1 MISINIDNTYAEAD
15 FLPRTAKGIAMLQ
28 TRVDSGLDGV
38 IVADTVMSEVDG
50 EEGRLVV
57 RGHAVEEL
65 VATRGYEGVAA
76 LLWEGYGTGGGDE
89 AAVRDG
95 LAAARVRAFELVPK
109 LLVAAEGL
117 TPVEGLRV
125 GLGMLPDA
133 DPMPAH
139 YRVCGA
145 MPVFLAALLNA
156 RKGLSAI
163 APDPALSTAQD
174 LLRMIRGQRAPEV
187 FEKGLD
193 TYLATVADHGFNA
206 STFSA
211 RVVASTDAGLI
222 SAVLAGLCALKG
234 PKHGGAPGP
243 VLDML
248 DEIGDAAHA
257 EAWFDDAFARNVT
270 LMGFGHRIYKVRDPR
285 ADVLKE
291 AVARLPETSG
301 RLAYASEVEKGAIA
315 ALRKHK
321 PGRRLD
327 TNVEYY
333 TALLLEALDIPR
345 EAFTALFAVGR
356 VAGWS
361 AHVFEQEKSG
371 RIIRPQSNYV
381 GARPS

>member
-1 MISINIDNTYAEAD
+1 MCPSIFPANNQGIS
-15 FLPRTAKGIAMLQ
+15 MLQ

-57 RGHAVEEL
+57 RGHSIEEL
-65 VATRGYEGVAA
+65 VGVTGFEGVAA
-76 LLWEGYGTGGGDE
+76 LLWEGYGEGGGNE

-95 LAAARVRAFELVPK
+95 MAAARVHAFALVPK
-109 LLVAAEGL
+109 LLNAADGL

-125 GLGMLPDA
+125 GLGMLPDS
-133 DPMPAH
+133 DPVPH
-139 YRVCGA
+139 HHLVCGA

-163 APDPALSTAQD
+163 APDPSLTTAQD
-174 LLRMIRGQRAPEV
+174 LLRMIRGQRAGEV

-206 STFSA
+206 STFTA
-211 RVVASTDAGLI
+211 RVVASTHAGLI

-234 PKHGGAPGP
+234 PLHGGAPGP

-248 DEIGDAAHA
+248 DEIGESSRA
-257 EAWFDDAFARNVT
+257 EAWFDDAFAKNTT

-291 AVARLPETSG
+291 AVAELPETAG
-301 RLAYASEVEKGAIA
+301 RLAYASEVEQGAIA
-315 ALRKHK
+315 ALRRHK

-333 TALLLEALDIPR
+333 TALLLEALEIPR

-356 VAGWS
+356 AAGWC
-361 AHVFEQEKSG
+361 AHVFEQVKGG